1 MEHERLQII
10 RRELLSGRVVAQHAI
25 PIDPFVP
32 EGRKRRRREEILADE
47 RRVEERV
54 QGNWHEEGFID
65 DFYDEEDAD
74 IVNAELDV
82 VPDYF
87 ESCDILVTSY
97 AASSDGADNVASMP
111 LFPGSAYLSKDLAR
125 FLLSLKARHLKIG
138 DGVLAHIVGAMATFL
153 PKGNTLATSL
163 PEKTSTYFL
172 LKTLDN
178 LAAYKSNL
186 RTLKIHVCIKKC
198 MGFYNNNAALNVC
211 TVCNECRWKEC
222 LPDCYAED
230 GEKLCDHQ
238 QSPRDTLYYNVVQ
251 DRLVKLLKSGLRNL
265 FNYQHH
271 RAGECGSVLIY
282 LDLSCVQM
290 LICLDLS

>member
-25 PIDPFVP
+25 PLDPFVP

-47 RRVEERV
+47 RRVEELA
-54 QGNWHEEGFID
+54 QGIWHEEGFLD
-65 DFYDEEDAD
+65 DFYDEEDAENA
-74 IVNAELDV
+74 NAELDV

-87 ESCDILVTSY
+87 EECETLVTSY
-97 AASSDGADNVASMP
+97 AATSDGADLATLP

-138 DGVLAHIVGAMATFL
+138 DGILAHIVGAMATFL
-153 PKGNTLATSL
+153 PKGNTFQTSL
-163 PEKTSTYFL
+163 PEKTSTYYL

-186 RTLKIHVCIKKC
+186 RTLKIHVCIRKC
-198 MGFYNNNAALNVC
+198 MGFYNDNADLNVC
-211 TVCNECRWKEC
+211 AVCSECRWKEC
-222 LPDCYAED
+222 LPDCYSEG
-230 GEKLCDHQ
+230 GEKLCEHQ

-251 DRLVKLLKSGLRNL
+251 DRLW
-265 FNYQHH
+265 
-271 RAGECGSVLIY
+271 
-282 LDLSCVQM
+282 
-290 LICLDLS
+290 